1 MKRVVS
7 LIASA
12 TEIIHGLGCGGWLV
26 GRSHECDYP
35 PGVAALPVLTAPKF
49 PVDGTSYEIDQRV
62 KAVLA
67 EGLAVY
73 RVDAEALRTLTP
85 DVIVTQDQ
93 CEVCAVSLR
102 DVEAAVC
109 DWTGHRAEIVSC
121 KPDGLA
127 DVWSDIRRVG
137 DALGV
142 PHKADALVG
151 GLQARMNAIAA
162 AASRTGV
169 RPRVALIEWL
179 DPLMAAGNW
188 MPELVGMAGGVNLF
202 GEAGRHSPWMTWD
215 ELRAADPDVIV
226 TLPCGMD
233 IEATMKDIGAL
244 TSRPGFAELAAVRN
258 GMVFICDGNQYFNR
272 PGPRLAESLEIL
284 AEILHPGAFD
294 FGHQGRGWI
303 RLEHGAPVT
312 AGIGVRLS

>member
-12 TEIIHGLGCGGWLV
+12 TEIVHGLGCGGWLV

-35 PGVAALPVLTAPKF
+35 PEVAALPVLTAPKF

-62 KAVLA
+62 KAILA

-73 RVDAEALRTLTP
+73 RVDAEALRALAP

-93 CEVCAVSLR
+93 CEVCAVSLS
-102 DVEAAVC
+102 DVQAAVC
-109 DWTGHRAEIVSC
+109 DWTGHEADIVSC
-121 KPDGLA
+121 RPDSLA
-127 DVWSDIRRVG
+127 EVWSDIRRVG

-142 PHKADALVG
+142 PARADALVAS
-151 GLQARMNAIAA
+151 LQARMNAIAA
-162 AASRTGV
+162 AASRQPA

-188 MPELVGMAGGVNLF
+188 MPELVDMAGGVNLF
-202 GEAGRHSPWMTWD
+202 GEAGKHSPWMTWE
-215 ELRAADPDVIV
+215 ELRAADPDVII

-233 IEATMKDIGAL
+233 IEATLRDFGSFTA
-244 TSRPGFAELAAVRN
+244 RPGFSELKALRN
-258 GMVFICDGNQYFNR
+258 GSIYVCDGNQYFNR

-284 AEILHPGAFD
+284 AEILHPQAFD
-294 FGHQGRGWI
+294 FGHRGRGWI
-303 RLEHGAPVT
+303 AFDTHAQAMRHVSSHP
-312 AGIGVRLS
+312 S